1 MAKKIKLEMTEEQ
14 MKAIIAMRDE
24 MIVGLDWLTRV
35 VLSAAAF

>member
-24 MIVGLDWLTRV
+24 MEAMLGIGDDEEIIRALD
-35 VLSAAAF
+35 